1 MISNVGYERESR
13 PETMKL
19 QPTELEISRS
29 PAEPAS
35 VAVRGRWLFLVRAGW
50 LLAAL
55 ALVGLF
61 VAAVPARYEQITTL
75 SNLPEGIDPASVR
88 AGLERSGLS
97 IGFYAAWRLGMEV
110 VFAVV
115 CLALGPVIFWRRSN
129 YRVALFVSLLLVLL
143 GTTFWNTISAL
154 SLYHPA
160 WERVGLGLAGV
171 RAVSLFLLFYIFP
184 DGRFMPRWTRWLAAV
199 LVLGVVSDIIFP
211 ESPLAVDD
219 WPIPLFILFMLF
231 WLLTG
236 VFAQVYRYRRVSGP
250 VERQQAKWVIFGFTA
265 AITGLLGVLLFGEV
279 LFPGPPGTSAELFG
293 STLITLFMLLIPASI
308 GTAILRYRL
317 FDIDVFI
324 NRTLVYGSLTACVVG
339 AYILIVGYLG
349 ALFQA
354 RGSLAV
360 SLIATGIV
368 AVLFVPLRDRLQRG
382 VNRLMYGER
391 DEPYAV
397 ISRLGERLEA
407 TLAPE
412 AALSTIVETVAGALK
427 LPYAAITLKQNGGFV
442 RAAEY
447 GTPPQE
453 PVVLP
458 LAYQSDTVGQLI
470 LSPRS
475 PGESFSPSDKRLLEG
490 LSRQA
495 GVTAHAVR
503 LTADL
508 QRSREQ
514 LVSAREEERRRLR
527 RDLHD
532 GLGPRLA
539 AQTLK
544 AGSAR
549 SLYPRNPAA
558 ADALLLELEADME
571 AAIAEVRR
579 LLYDLRPPALDEL
592 GLMGAIRETAARY
605 EGKGLSITVEAP
617 AGMPP
622 LPAAVE
628 VAAYRIAQEA
638 VTNVVRHARADS
650 CLVRLSPEKDALELE
665 VSDDGVGL
673 PEDRRSGVGLH
684 SMRERAGE
692 LGGACK
698 IEPMP
703 SGGTRVLAR
712 LPLPGERGEEG

>member
-1 MISNVGYERESR
+1 LKARYSPVASPGAPSIGRGILQLFARVAAWLIVPLYVAGISALVWLESLLGVRDENPVEGVMIVVGFGAFAVVGAVLVAKR
-13 PETMKL
+13 P
-19 QPTELEISRS
+19 
-29 PAEPAS
+29 AN
-35 VAVRGRWLFLVRAGW
+35 LVGW
-50 LLAAL
+50 ILAAL
-55 ALVGLF
+55 ALMVGLF
-61 VAAVPARYEQITTL
+61 PA
-75 SNLPEGIDPASVR
+75 GDA
-88 AGLERSGLS
+88 
-97 IGFYAAWRLGMEV
+97 YAAYVMTTREQPNAL
-110 VFAVV
+110 AV
-115 CLALGPVIFWRRSN
+115 AGAWFQSW
-129 YRVALFVSLLLVLL
+129 YWLLL
-143 GTTFWNTISAL
+143 
-154 SLYHPA
+154 
-160 WERVGLGLAGV
+160 LGLMLV
-171 RAVSLFLLFYIFP
+171 YLPLLFP
-184 DGRFMPRWTRWLAAV
+184 DGRLPSRRWIPVALAGGIGALGAV
-199 LVLGVVSDIIFP
+199 VLG
-211 ESPLAVDD
+211 
-219 WPIPLFILFMLF
+219 MLTDT
-231 WLLTG
+231 LTG
-236 VFAQVYRYRRVSGP
+236 QNVDYRIDNPIGIEGLSHVEDLPIFGVLGIFLIAGILGAVASVFVRFYRSRG
-250 VERQQAKWVIFGFTA
+250 VERQQMKWFLYA
-265 AITGLLGVLLFGEV
+265 AALIL
-279 LFPGPPGTSAELFG
+279 PGPAVDYLPGPVGGVWFG
-293 STLITLFMLLIPASI
+293 LVLIALP
-308 GTAILRYRL
+308 TAIGVAVLRYRL
-317 FDIDVFI
+317 YDIDFVI

-339 AYILIVGYLG
+339 IYVLIVGYLG

-360 SLIATGIV
+360 SLIATGVV
-368 AVLFVPLRDRLQRG
+368 AVLFAPLRDRLQRG

-427 LPYAAITLKQNGGFV
+427 LPYTAITLKQNGEFV

-470 LSPRS
+470 LAPRS
-475 PGESFSPSDKRLLEG
+475 PGESFSPSDKRLLED

-549 SLYPRNPAA
+549 SLYPRDPAA
-558 ADALLLELEADME
+558 ADALLSELEADME
-571 AAIAEVRR
+571 VAIAEVRR
-579 LLYDLRPPALDEL
+579 LVYDLRPPALDEL
-592 GLMGAIRETAARY
+592 GLVGAIRETAARY
-605 EGKGLSITVEAP
+605 EAQGLSVTVEAP
-617 AGMPP
+617 AGMPS

-650 CLVRLSPEKDALELE
+650 CLVRLSPEKDALEVE
-665 VSDDGVGL
+665 VFDDGVGL
-673 PEDRRSGVGLH
+673 PEDRAPGVGLH

-698 IEPMP
+698 IESMP

-712 LPLPGERGEEG
+712 LPLPGERKEEN